1 MNLVVF
7 DIDGTLVKYHP
18 KRNDRA
24 YVRAVREIFGLT
36 IEDSWS
42 EYVQS
47 TDSGILNE
55 IAQKQKGRNASK
67 EERSRFKKS
76 MAKWLEAEYGDEP
89 FESHAGAKPLWDQ
102 LLNHRDWKTV
112 VGTGNW
118 EFSARFKLK
127 SAGLEIGSAPLGS
140 ADDGNTREK
149 ILRSSLQKAG
159 THYKIPRFD
168 KIVYVGDWIWDVRAA
183 KALGWKFIGIAQGE
197 EAKTLREAGAEM
209 ILPDFE
215 GLLPYLDKA

>member
-18 KRNDRA
+18 KRNDQA
-24 YVRAVREIFGLT
+24 YVRAVHEVFGLT

-42 EYVQS
+42 GYVQS

-55 IAQKQKGRNASK
+55 IAQKQFGRNASTEETACFK
-67 EERSRFKKS
+67 ES
-76 MAKWLEAEYGDEP
+76 MVKWLETEYRGEP
-89 FESHAGAKPLWDQ
+89 FEAHAGAKPLWDS
-102 LLNHRDWKTV
+102 LLNHADWKIA

-118 EFSARFKLK
+118 EFSTRFKLNN
-127 SAGLEIGSAPLGS
+127 AGFEIGHVPLGS
-140 ADDGNTREK
+140 ADDGDTREK
-149 ILRSSLQKAG
+149 ILKLSLHKAK
-159 THYKIPRFD
+159 TFYKTSEFD

-197 EAKTLREAGAEM
+197 EAKALRESGAET
-209 ILPDFE
+209 ILPDFHE
-215 GLLPYLDKA
+215 LLPYLDRA

>member
-7 DIDGTLVKYHP
+7 DIDGTLVKYHH
-18 KRNDRA
+18 KRNDQA
-24 YVRAVREIFGLT
+24 YVRAVHEVFGLT

-47 TDSGILNE
+47 TDSGILDE
-55 IAQKQKGRNASK
+55 IAQKQTGRNASK

-89 FESHAGAKPLWDQ
+89 FEPHAGAKPLWDQ
-102 LLNHRDWKTV
+102 LLNHGDWKTA

-118 EFSARFKLK
+118 EFSARFKLN
-127 SAGLEIGSAPLGS
+127 SAGFEIGHVPLGS

-149 ILRSSLQKAG
+149 ILRSSLQKAQ
-159 THYKIPRFD
+159 TLYKVPRFD
-168 KIVYVGDWIWDVRAA
+168 KIVYVGDWIWDIRAA
-183 KALGWKFIGIAQGE
+183 KALGWNFIGIAQGE
-197 EAKTLREAGAEM
+197 ETKVLREAGAE
-209 ILPDFE
+209 IVLPDFE
-215 GLLPYLDKA
+215 GLFPCLDKA